1 LLAPACVAAA
11 SLIGRRFGPRV
22 AGLVGGTP
30 VVAGPILLVLALQHD
45 AGFGAGAAAAALG
58 GLFATSVFV
67 VVYARTAVRFGP
79 VVCLLAGWG
88 GYLATIAVL
97 AQFHVPR
104 GVLLAMACG
113 SFLLG
118 ARLLPDLGSGEPVRS
133 PPPAWDLPLRMA
145 MAAAL
150 VLIVSAVS
158 SALGARASGLLATFP
173 VMTAVLAAFTQHQD
187 GIPAV
192 EVLLRGFLLAYFS
205 MATFAFT
212 ASLALTAM
220 PLGWAFALALVA
232 SLAVGGAVGL
242 STSRQA

>member
-1 LLAPACVAAA
+1 MA

-45 AGFGAGAAAAALG
+45 PGFGTRAAAASLG

-67 VVYARTAVRFGP
+67 VVYARMAVRAGP
-79 VVCLLAGWG
+79 VACLLCGWAA
-88 GYLATIAVL
+88 YLATISVL

-113 SFLLG
+113 SFVLG
-118 ARLLPDLGSGEPVRS
+118 ARLMPNLASGEAVAS
-133 PPPAWDLPLRMA
+133 PPPPWDLPLRMA

-150 VLIVSAVS
+150 VLTVSGVS

-173 VMTAVLAAFTQHQD
+173 IMTAVLAAFTQHQD

-192 EVLLRGFLLAYFS
+192 EALLRGFLLAYFS
-205 MATFAFT
+205 MATFSFT

-220 PLGWAFALALVA
+220 PLGWAFGLALAA
-232 SLAVGGAVGL
+232 SLLVGAAVGVKGVKP
-242 STSRQA
+242 S

>member
-1 LLAPACVAAA
+1 MAIT

-45 AGFGAGAAAAALG
+45 ADFGARAAAASLG

-67 VVYARTAVRFGP
+67 VVYARTAVRAGP
-79 VVCLLAGWG
+79 VACLLCGWA
-88 GYLATIAVL
+88 GYLATVAVL

-113 SFLLG
+113 SFVLG
-118 ARLLPDLGSGEPVRS
+118 ARLLPDLASGEAVAS
-133 PPPAWDLPLRMA
+133 PPPPWDLPLRMA
-145 MAAAL
+145 MAAGL
-150 VLIVSAVS
+150 VITVSALS

-173 VMTAVLAAFTQHQD
+173 IMTAVLAAFTQHQD

-192 EVLLRGFLLAYFS
+192 ETLLRGFLLAYFS

-212 ASLALTAM
+212 ASLGLTAM
-220 PLGWAFALALVA
+220 PLGWAFALALAA
-232 SLAVGGAVGL
+232 SLAVGAAVGY
-242 STSRQA
+242 STSR